1 MKIPV
6 IRAGNCSSVRAVVPW
21 HFPPIYNRNS
31 IASIARMDFI
41 LVPLSD
47 VMFKS
52 PYSRFD
58 HNFRFMS
65 DSTPENAIATNVER
79 LPGIV
84 DAVKLAS

>member
-1 MKIPV
+1 
-6 IRAGNCSSVRAVVPW
+6 
-21 HFPPIYNRNS
+21 
-31 IASIARMDFI
+31 
-41 LVPLSD
+41 LSD
-47 VMFKS
+47 VITIGAV
-52 PYSRFD
+52 SRFD